1 MDSSP
6 SRVSELSFS
15 SVWSLNVDKVCSDN
29 TQHEQIVVS
38 SEHSFAKV
46 HSRTLSVGV
55 CSFTCCGSGGPNT
68 SAVSELWVEFTELP
82 KGKRVALLG
91 CNSYL
96 VYGSLITPVM
106 IRGQTRQCLMGCGW
120 LYILLSMILVI
131 NK

>member
-55 CSFTCCGSGGPNT
+55 CFLSL
-68 SAVSELWVEFTELP
+68 VV
-82 KGKRVALLG
+82 VAAAQ
-91 CNSYL
+91 
-96 VYGSLITPVM
+96 
-106 IRGQTRQCLMGCGW
+106 IRRL
-120 LYILLSMILVI
+120 
-131 NK
+131 